1 MTKRGLSKR
10 ERVLLFITLL
20 LLIIYLVVQFAIYP
34 LFSRYVD
41 GVQERNQLI
50 AEKAQVETDIM
61 NTAEIEVSNIVAIE
75 KYEQILQEYPRL
87 IPNEEIDRILTD
99 LCITNGLKPTA
110 LRFTN
115 SFGAPRSENDSTDQQ
130 DDSYLFTVVV
140 ATMNMTGNYSS
151 LVELVDDIIEMQF
164 IHITNLGYSIA
175 NNNTTEEDESANIT
189 MAFELTFTNP

>member
-10 ERVLLFITLL
+10 ERILFFIALL
-20 LLIIYLVVQFAIYP
+20 LLLTYLTVQFAIYP
-34 LFSRYVD
+34 LFSKYID
-41 GVQERNQLI
+41 GTQERNQLI
-50 AEKAQVETDIM
+50 TERAQVEADLL
-61 NTAEIEVSNIVAIE
+61 NAAEIEERNMAAIV
-75 KYEQILQEYPRL
+75 KYEQILQGYPAF

-115 SFGAPRSENDSTDQQ
+115 SFGAPQPGDDSDDQLE
-130 DDSYLFTVVV
+130 DSYLFTVVV

-151 LVELVDDIIEMQF
+151 LVELVDDITEMQF
-164 IHITNLGYSIA
+164 IHITNLGYSV
-175 NNNTTEEDESANIT
+175 NNNSISEDENANIT